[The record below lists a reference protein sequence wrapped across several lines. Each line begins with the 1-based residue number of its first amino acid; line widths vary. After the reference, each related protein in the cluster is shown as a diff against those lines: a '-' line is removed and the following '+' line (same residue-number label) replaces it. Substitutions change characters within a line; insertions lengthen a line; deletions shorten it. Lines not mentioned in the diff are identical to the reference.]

1 LLFYWHFIV
10 KTPKKD
16 QRNTKERPK
25 KDQRNTKERPKKD
38 QRNTREI
45 ANEYPGRSNESPY
58 NKRRN
63 TKEQA
68 IAIVANSDQRAIRL
82 AL

>member
-25 KDQRNTKERPKKD
+25 KHQRKTKEIPRKH
-38 QRNTREI
+38 QGNTREI

-68 IAIVANSDQRAIRL
+68 IAIVANLDQRAIRL